1 MESIKRNIYVL
12 RNAIKEKIEV
22 TKGTDMIPI
31 ELNVVDYNIPDYA
44 IAVAYA
50 LGQTSDVPKKILCDV
65 GNNAIKFTPSESFFE
80 VGRNKLMVRVLKDE
94 KKLFTFCDTVICKD
108 STIKIN
114 DASEPQDPS
123 LVEQLLNKMSDETK
137 DRLVLQTEVEDIR
150 KGYDETIY
158 GSAGEAVRNQIDGA
172 RTDMSKIKIEM
183 SEMKKNMSNLAEK
196 SVVEKE
202 LEKKIDSSILGVSL
216 PAIFTGQY
224 LNSAPIYQK
233 MINIGTLPNNT
244 TKSINTGITDA
255 NYIWIDAENSF
266 AFSGGASY
274 PIPYVDPK
282 AVANSIGVRITE
294 YGANI
299 TVSTGTD
306 WSSYAGLATVKYTKK

>member
-50 LGQTSDVPKKILCDV
+50 LRQTSDVPKKILCDV

-80 VGRNKLMVRVLKDE
+80 VGRNELMVRVLKDE

-282 AVANSIGVRITE
+282 AVANSIGVRITG

-299 TVSTGTD
+299 IVSTGTN
-306 WSSYAGLATVKYTKK
+306 WSSYAGLVTVKYTKK